1 MLIFIE
7 WKLTYY
13 NLGEQ
18 LRTVSRDSPHITDSF
33 QTHIAWFPY
42 DRYDRW
48 KKSSAIA
55 AIIWKPLSS
64 DRSDCSD
71 NDRWD
76 RPQFYLSDRGDSSDH
91 METTLQ
97 LAIAATAKVP
107 GCIAYA
113 HAFQDGCQHKHWES
127 KRLGTFYGGSTKHDC
142 LYNQF
147 SKEYREEYKKINCWK
162 AIGEKFD

>member
-1 MLIFIE
+1 MIATTAE
-7 WKLTYY
+7 KKVQRSQRSYG
-13 NLGEQ
+13 NH
-18 LRTVSRDSPHITDSF
+18 SPA
-33 QTHIAWFPY
+33 IAAIVATTIPEI
-42 DRYDRW
+42 DL
-48 KKSSAIA
+48 SSISAIVA
-55 AIIWKPLSS
+55 IVAIIWKPLSS

-71 NDRWD
+71 NDPWD

-127 KRLGTFYGGSTKHDC
+127 KGLGTFYGRSTKNDC

-147 SKEYREEYKKINCWK
+147 SKEYREEDKKINCWK